1 MYLRQYA
8 VVFRHER
15 KQERINCYLKSQAQ
29 LFKFSYN
36 MLDKLLKIIPF
47 ASLLALWCVR
57 CRSFKKKGKARTHN
71 FTLIL
76 SFLSTMFKFSI
87 PEPPSFLPAEEVTLL
102 AEPTISFSSKRFA
115 KFSYKEMYEK
125 STLPPIPQASASKW
139 VTLFPW
145 ASFFHINQA

>member
-1 MYLRQYA
+1 M
-8 VVFRHER
+8 
-15 KQERINCYLKSQAQ
+15 
-29 LFKFSYN
+29 FKFSYN

-115 KFSYKEMYEK
+115 KFSYKEMYETISFSSKRFAKFSYKEMYEK
-125 STLPPIPQASASKW
+125 STLPPIPQASACKW

-145 ASFFHINQA
+145 ASFFHIN